1 MTDEQT
7 PAIDDEQTQTVEDDP
22 SPVVTPWGY
31 TVESL
36 SSIITVAEFKALC
49 PGLSSTD
56 TEIQAVLDAVS
67 AAIRDYCGWHVAPS
81 LECTFTGE
89 GEGRLLV
96 LPAMGVTDVSSLTI
110 SGEALTGYEW
120 TAAGMVRLKT
130 SAFPDV
136 WRSVVCVYT
145 AGFTAGA
152 IGQVVAQIASNALAA
167 APGVSS
173 ERAGNVSITY
183 NQTGTGITGG
193 VSLLPRDYAILAPY
207 KLARAR

>member
-1 MTDEQT
+1 MTVQT
-7 PAIDDEQTQTVEDDP
+7 PWNYETD
-22 SPVVTPWGY
+22 Y
-31 TVESL
+31 L
-36 SSIITVAEFKALC
+36 SSMIDVDEFRALC
-49 PGLSSTD
+49 PGMASTD
-56 TEIQAVLDAVS
+56 DQIQAVLDAVS
-67 AAIRDYCGWHVAPS
+67 SAIRDYCGWHVSPS
-81 LECTFTGE
+81 LECTFTGN

-96 LPAMGVTDVSSLTI
+96 LPAMGVTSVESLKVKDEDVTDF
-110 SGEALTGYEW
+110 EW
-120 TAAGMVRLKT
+120 TAAGMVRIKT
-130 SAFPDV
+130 AFPDE
-136 WRSVVCVYT
+136 WRSVVCVYN
-145 AGFTAGA
+145 AGFSSGA

>member
-1 MTDEQT
+1 MAER
-7 PAIDDEQTQTVEDDP
+7 
-22 SPVVTPWGY
+22 TPWGY
-31 TVESL
+31 DVDALPPLLTL
-36 SSIITVAEFKALC
+36 AEFKALC
-49 PGLSSTD
+49 PGFSSTD
-56 TEIQAVLDAVS
+56 MQIQSTLDDVS
-67 AAIRDYCGWHVAPS
+67 AAIRDWCGWHVSPT

-96 LPAMGVTDVSSLTI
+96 LPAMGVTAVSSLTI

-136 WRSVVCVYT
+136 WRSVECVYT

-167 APGVSS
+167 APGVAS
-173 ERAGNVSITY
+173 ERAGNVSINY
-183 NQTGTGITGG
+183 NQTGAGITGG
-193 VSLLPRDYAILAPY
+193 VSLLPRDYDLLAPY
-207 KLARAR
+207 KLARAW